1 VNDLDKISH
10 LAELGFNIAQ
20 PKGYKPH
27 SLERLFREA
36 VKAVTELHGV
46 ELSSTDYK
54 CTISGRIQKTIDR
67 MGDDQAYVPERKGI
81 DVKADEFANFFV
93 ENILKGICNGKP
105 GRLKK
110 MSNNLADGYYSSTLR
125 IRREYWAERNN
136 SNEDEL
142 NPNKEEL
149 K

>member
-1 VNDLDKISH
+1 MSESDKISY

-20 PKGYKPH
+20 PRGYKPH

-36 VKAVTELHGV
+36 VKAVTELHGI
-46 ELSSTDYK
+46 ELSSNDYK

-67 MGDDQAYVPERKGI
+67 MGNDQAYIPERKGI

-93 ENILKGICNGKP
+93 ENFLKGICDGKP

-125 IRREYWAERNN
+125 IRREYWNERNN
-136 SNEDEL
+136 SNE
-142 NPNKEEL
+142 EES